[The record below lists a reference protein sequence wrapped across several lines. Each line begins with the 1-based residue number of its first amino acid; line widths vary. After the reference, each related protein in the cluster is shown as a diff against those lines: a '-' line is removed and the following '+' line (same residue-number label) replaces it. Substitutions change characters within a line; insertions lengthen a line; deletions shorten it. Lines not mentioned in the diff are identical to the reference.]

1 LNPLS
6 IINRGRFEN
15 HGHLAFSSIT
25 STPDAEFVVG
35 EGGTVEA
42 SAFSLGEF
50 RASTGTTQ
58 VDGRLQA
65 NLIQL
70 QGTLLK
76 GRGTLAGPVELAGA
90 DVAPDVGTGLT
101 VEGSVSGSATFYVGW
116 TGPGVYSRLH
126 VTGDLD
132 LQPSTVV
139 FVLSPGG
146 YVPQAGDVLQW
157 LDVDGVAQGLDSL
170 NWRIV
175 TPFTEEECAGC
186 GFYDWTPPEHLR
198 VSFSGGVLSV
208 QAQAV
213 PEPEL
218 QISAL
223 RLPDGTSLQVTLT
236 FPVLPGDTYTVESND
251 TPGATGWEP
260 LPRSPHQTG
269 TVIDITTQP
278 RRFYHLV
285 RTAP

>member
-1 LNPLS
+1 
-6 IINRGRFEN
+6 
-15 HGHLAFSSIT
+15 
-25 STPDAEFVVG
+25 
-35 EGGTVEA
+35 
-42 SAFSLGEF
+42 
-50 RASTGTTQ
+50 
-58 VDGRLQA
+58 
-65 NLIQL
+65 
-70 QGTLLK
+70 
-76 GRGTLAGPVELAGA
+76 
-90 DVAPDVGTGLT
+90 
-101 VEGSVSGSATFYVGW
+101 VSGSATFYVGW